1 MSEDGESVS
10 QGIVGAGAAIAAF
23 ADNRDSF
30 TALFDSFRAGDRESF
45 RRLLSARN
53 VLEHCEE
60 VCQWVRSKDCV
71 LLCLELAG
79 PPPEGELPTPLRVRR
94 GGRAAHGRRRPSGA
108 TGCIG
113 VGAEP

>member
-1 MSEDGESVS
+1 MSQDGESVS
-10 QGIVGAGAAIAAF
+10 QEIVGAGAAIAPF
-23 ADNRDSF
+23 TDDRESF
-30 TALFDSFRAGDRESF
+30 TALFDSFRAGDGESF

-60 VCQWVRSKDCV
+60 VCQWIRSKDCV

-79 PPPEGELPTPLRVRR
+79 PPPEGELPTPLSSLRWSSGLRPTLTFSR
-94 GGRAAHGRRRPSGA
+94 TGG
-108 TGCIG
+108 IG